1 MEQYLCRYVS
11 AASNQW
17 VLGPG
22 IPFAGKEQMLTEEL
36 VMRLAYLSGYEKAFN
51 ESLYRAMAMGC
62 EAFPSDDTV
71 EAICKYIMKG
81 NPRKPEYFQWF
92 SAAVDRGI
100 RITRLYEYYV
110 ETLDT
115 SYRRVL
121 PKPLLMY
128 FTYNNNTLGDS
139 KRAYLYACII
149 AGRNVIHRH
158 TKVIVKAWRN
168 LLSVSCG
175 KAG

>member
-1 MEQYLCRYVS
+1 
-11 AASNQW
+11 
-17 VLGPG
+17 
-22 IPFAGKEQMLTEEL
+22 MLTEEL

-128 FTYNNNTLGDS
+128 LPITTILS
-139 KRAYLYACII
+139 VIPSVPICMHASLQ
-149 AGRNVIHRH
+149 GRNVIHRH
-158 TKVIVKAWRN
+158 TKVIVKAWKN
-168 LLSVSCG
+168 LLSVSYG

>member
-1 MEQYLCRYVS
+1 MV
-11 AASNQW
+11 
-17 VLGPG
+17 
-22 IPFAGKEQMLTEEL
+22 
-36 VMRLAYLSGYEKAFN
+36 
-51 ESLYRAMAMGC
+51 
-62 EAFPSDDTV
+62 
-71 EAICKYIMKG
+71 
-81 NPRKPEYFQWF
+81 

-168 LLSVSCG
+168 LLSVSYG

>member
-1 MEQYLCRYVS
+1 MFPFFITCSIVS
-11 AASNQW
+11 
-17 VLGPG
+17 LY
-22 IPFAGKEQMLTEEL
+22 F
-36 VMRLAYLSGYEKAFN
+36 SGYEKAFN

-149 AGRNVIHRH
+149 AGKERDPQTYESYRESMEEFF
-158 TKVIVKAWRN
+158 
-168 LLSVSCG
+168 SV
-175 KAG
+175 